1 MNHGVRGIEEATKQI
16 YSLLPWL
23 IGVVVSVFVLLMA
36 LKIAFRFL
44 MPVKQSSQTGLEEGM
59 PAHSV
64 RSDKVTV
71 YPYGIRDDFL
81 TPAELSFH
89 HVLRSVLSLDATIA
103 MKVRLSDLLFTRQPN
118 LNQGAMNRIHMK
130 HVDFVICETATM
142 KPRLA
147 IELDDATHER
157 SDRKERDEFVD
168 EAFKAAGLPVLHVKA
183 ARGYNPPQLFADIQQ
198 AITSA

>member
-1 MNHGVRGIEEATKQI
+1 MSQGVRGIEEATKQI
-16 YSLLPWL
+16 HTWLPLL
-23 IGVVVSVFVLLMA
+23 IGVVFFVFVLVVA

-44 MPVKQSSQTGLEEGM
+44 MPAKKSSQNESAETMTVQSLKPG
-59 PAHSV
+59 
-64 RSDKVTV
+64 KVV
-71 YPYGIRDDFL
+71 AYPYGIRDEFL

-89 HVLRSVLSLDATIA
+89 HVLRSVLSSDATIA

-118 LNQGAMNRIHMK
+118 SNQGAMNRIHMK

-147 IELDDATHER
+147 IELDDATHGR

-183 ARGYNPPQLFADIQQ
+183 AHGYNPPQLFADIQK